1 APNFRG
7 PWTPHPKNPVLID
20 IASARPAGRMVRRGN
35 DLLRPVQDCRRSYG
49 AALGIARISHLDLI
63 GMEQVVETILNP
75 GALWSGRK
83 LHTLNEAGGFEF
95 IDGSAIAPRWKQRT
109 RD

>member
-1 APNFRG
+1 